1 MIFRYIFY
9 TLYRQNPNKQTRDP
23 MAAICFMSVPMI
35 FNAFTIADI
44 ISIATD
50 TSLPENSLLVKIII
64 VILALL
70 ILFCSYQY
78 FGTKKRIKVIFDEFE
93 HISKNKKI
101 TLGILSFIIGI
112 AYAVGS
118 IMVSLHFTD
127 IIKCRDLGIC
137 S

>member
-1 MIFRYIFY
+1 
-9 TLYRQNPNKQTRDP
+9 
-23 MAAICFMSVPMI
+23 MSIPLI
-35 FNAFTIADI
+35 FNAFTVADI

-50 TSLPENSLLVKIII
+50 TSLPENSLLVKIILA
-64 VILALL
+64 ILYFSM
-70 ILFCSYQY
+70 LFCLYQY

-101 TLGILSFIIGI
+101 VLGILSFIIGI

>member
-1 MIFRYIFY
+1 
-9 TLYRQNPNKQTRDP
+9 